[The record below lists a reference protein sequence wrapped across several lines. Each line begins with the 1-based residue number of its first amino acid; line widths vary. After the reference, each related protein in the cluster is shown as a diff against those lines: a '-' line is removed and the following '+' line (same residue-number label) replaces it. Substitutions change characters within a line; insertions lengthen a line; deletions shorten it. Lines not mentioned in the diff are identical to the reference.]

1 MMRTDNGM
9 SRPVA
14 RFSVV
19 QAAVWSLCL
28 VTSLVHAQQ
37 LPSAGDVERSVTP
50 ALQAPAKPRDAAAV
64 NVEKPATPTAS
75 ATTSFDV
82 KQLSITGNTLFP
94 TAVLMALV
102 SDVPGQKRSLAD
114 LQHATDLITGHYQ
127 NAGYPTARA
136 VLPVQEVRDGVVQI
150 LVIEGRV
157 GKVNVINN
165 SLISDEQA
173 RRLVG
178 DLPVGSVV
186 HEPSLERRLLLLGET
201 PGASRATVLLQP
213 GERTGETDLGI
224 QVDSG
229 PRVSGQVDADNHGNR
244 YTGYQRLAALV
255 NINSPFKLGDQ
266 FQVRGLLT
274 DEDLRNI
281 KLSYRVPAG
290 GSGWVLGGSWSDVHY
305 ELGREFGSLQAH
317 GWSRVG
323 TLTASYPLLRS
334 LERNLLLTLSY
345 DRKSFMDRFDVTDPD
360 IVGRKHSKI
369 ASVGLNGYGTLFS
382 GSTYAFA
389 TVLSQGHLFLDSAEQ
404 RAQDAA
410 TARTAGT
417 FTKLVATAYGT
428 MPLTQNW
435 SLFGSAY
442 GQRASKNLDS
452 SERLSLG
459 GVAGVRAYP
468 QGEAT
473 GDEGYIFSAEARYNL
488 PLRSLQ
494 LAGFVD
500 VGGIRY
506 NKFALSTPNSRFLR
520 GGGLS
525 ATWAPRADMAL
536 KLMMATRLGEQ
547 RVLSEPSDA
556 HTRWWLQYLWRF

>member
-1 MMRTDNGM
+1 M

-19 QAAVWSLCL
+19 QGAVWSLCM
-28 VTSLVHAQQ
+28 VASLAHAQQ

-64 NVEKPATPTAS
+64 NVEKPAAPAASGTA
-75 ATTSFDV
+75 SFDV
-82 KQLSITGNTLFP
+82 KQLHITGNTLFS
-94 TAVLMALV
+94 TEVLMALV

-114 LQHATDLITGHYQ
+114 LQHATDLITGYYQ

-165 SLISDEQA
+165 SLISDEQT

-178 DLPVGSVV
+178 ELPVGSVV

-229 PRVSGQVDADNHGNR
+229 PRISGQVDADNHGNR

-266 FQVRGLLT
+266 FQIRSLIT
-274 DEDLRNI
+274 DEDLRNV
-281 KLSYRVPAG
+281 KLAYRVPAG
-290 GSGWVLGGSWSDVHY
+290 GSGWVLGASWSDVHY
-305 ELGREFGSLQAH
+305 ELGREFGVLQAH

-334 LERNLLLTLSY
+334 LERN
-345 DRKSFMDRFDVTDPD
+345 
-360 IVGRKHSKI
+360 
-369 ASVGLNGYGTLFS
+369 
-382 GSTYAFA
+382 
-389 TVLSQGHLFLDSAEQ
+389 VL
-404 RAQDAA
+404 
-410 TARTAGT
+410 
-417 FTKLVATAYGT
+417 
-428 MPLTQNW
+428 
-435 SLFGSAY
+435 
-442 GQRASKNLDS
+442 
-452 SERLSLG
+452 
-459 GVAGVRAYP
+459 
-468 QGEAT
+468 
-473 GDEGYIFSAEARYNL
+473 
-488 PLRSLQ
+488 
-494 LAGFVD
+494 
-500 VGGIRY
+500 
-506 NKFALSTPNSRFLR
+506 
-520 GGGLS
+520 
-525 ATWAPRADMAL
+525 
-536 KLMMATRLGEQ
+536 
-547 RVLSEPSDA
+547 
-556 HTRWWLQYLWRF
+556 